1 MAGRPTGR
9 PVRADTGSALTSG
22 IRARNRAAWT
32 GVRSAMS
39 TPLSSLTNTRRVAGR
54 RPILAVALSLFAVAC
69 NSATGTP
76 SASASPD
83 ASSAPSAQPSPTA
96 SDVTTGA
103 IDHKTGSTDV
113 VLRFEQGGG
122 FVPIDFLAT
131 QAPGFT
137 LFGDGVI
144 VFQPKVDQFPQP
156 DASGVTKG
164 IPWRTAKLDEGQIQE
179 LLEFALG
186 SGGLGGAR
194 DSYLAGGIADAPN
207 TIFTVHAGGIDKT
220 VVVSAL
226 SEVSQPGPDSAI
238 RQAFLKLATR
248 LQDFDEGGRIS
259 SDVYVPDR
267 YRAVLIEREAQ
278 PGLEPLA
285 WPWSTLTVAD
295 FPPGPADGS
304 GPTTFPHRTMTLEEI
319 AALKLDGIE
328 GGVQGLAIKGTDGK
342 LYTFVLRPL
351 LADEK
356 A

>member
-1 MAGRPTGR
+1 
-9 PVRADTGSALTSG
+9 
-22 IRARNRAAWT
+22 
-32 GVRSAMS
+32 MS
-39 TPLSSLTNTRRVAGR
+39 TPTSAMPVTRRNPR
-54 RPILAVALSLFAVAC
+54 RRLILAAALSLLAVAC
-69 NSATGTP
+69 NSPTNPPPP
-76 SASASPD
+76 SASPSP
-83 ASSAPSAQPSPTA
+83 SSQPSPTA

-103 IDHKTGSTDV
+103 IDHKTGASDV

-144 VFQPKVDQFPQP
+144 VFQPKVAQFPQP

-164 IPWRTAKLDEGQIQE
+164 VPWRTAKLDEGQIQE
-179 LLEFALG
+179 LLGFALG
-186 SGGLGGAR
+186 DA
-194 DSYLAGGIADAPN
+194 YLEGGIADAPS
-207 TIFTVHAGGIDKT
+207 TIFTVHAGGVDKT

-226 SEVSQPGPDSAI
+226 SEATQPGPDSAI
-238 RQAFLKLATR
+238 RQAFLKLAAR
-248 LQDFDEGGRIS
+248 LQDFDEGGRIA
-259 SDVYVPDR
+259 SDVYEPDR

-278 PGLEPLA
+278 PGLVPLD
-285 WPWSTLTVAD
+285 WPWPPLKLAD

-304 GPTTFPHRTMTLEEI
+304 GPTTFPHRTMTLDEV

-328 GGVQGLAIKGTDGK
+328 GGVQGLTIKGPDGK
-342 LYTFVLRPL
+342 LYSLVLRPL